1 VRLWQGV
8 VGVDGDP
15 GLDGADGDTGLRGP
29 SGPRGRRGREGTR
42 GLEGPKGN
50 NGPNGSPGHGGE
62 FGNRGRAA
70 YEGYPGPQ
78 GRVGPPGAPG
88 TPGDPGEAGWRGA
101 TGLPGLPGSPGP
113 RGDAGPDGKSGKSV
127 CSSGNMN
134 GQRLC
139 CGSLEAAAFTKVSAY
154 SAAARIDMSKCR
166 FDEAPV
172 IFTSM
177 SVVNEGRRYLNS
189 GSNIINTKPD
199 ELDPNAA
206 TVNVRSEFSLDVHLD
221 WLRSWELQWCA
232 YGIHPPTCTSTH
244 ADMHG
249 HTCIKNEFGPLQSH
263 PFVGQCAV
271 FAVFYVMNTHWPMH
285 HTPAHVPCWIFY

>member
-1 VRLWQGV
+1 
-8 VGVDGDP
+8 
-15 GLDGADGDTGLRGP
+15 
-29 SGPRGRRGREGTR
+29 
-42 GLEGPKGN
+42 
-50 NGPNGSPGHGGE
+50 
-62 FGNRGRAA
+62 
-70 YEGYPGPQ
+70 
-78 GRVGPPGAPG
+78 
-88 TPGDPGEAGWRGA
+88 
-101 TGLPGLPGSPGP
+101 
-113 RGDAGPDGKSGKSV
+113 
-127 CSSGNMN
+127 MN